1 MEATFTL
8 FLKALKS
15 LRTIIFWVVFLGL
28 AAFHILIRTH
38 ETNYEQFNHKL
49 QSGETGAILLNF
61 THIENE
67 SDPLRLRMQNTLNGR
82 IHSLRFTSEYKAI
95 RLPPGS
101 YKIVSGHTGRG
112 QFNGT
117 TPFVGLL
124 FQDFQVRLGE
134 ISNLGILGCEP
145 INAENKRHRE
155 HQKVCYNF
163 NIAPG
168 DSLGLNRYMLE
179 NFPHNQH
186 RLVSR
191 QLELR
196 VSNID
201 FQQMY
206 IKANKPLENGQF
218 LTTRHIVGRMQEQL
232 ECYSEEP
239 PISN

>member
-28 AAFHILIRTH
+28 AAINILIRTH

-49 QSGETGAILLNF
+49 QSGETGAIILSF
-61 THIENE
+61 THTENE
-67 SDPLRLRMQNTLNGR
+67 SDRLRLRMQNTLNGR
-82 IHSLRFTSEYKAI
+82 IHKLRFSSEYKAI

-101 YKIVSGHTGRG
+101 YKIVSGYTQKGRS
-112 QFNGT
+112 NRSS
-117 TPFVGLL
+117 TPLIGLL
-124 FQDFQVRLGE
+124 FQDFQVRSGE
-134 ISNLGILGCEP
+134 ISNLGIVGCQP
-145 INAENKRHRE
+145 ISAKNRRHKDC
-155 HQKVCYNF
+155 HYF
-163 NIAPG
+163 NIAPA
-168 DSLGLNRYMLE
+168 DSLVLNRYMIE

-206 IKANKPLENGQF
+206 IKANKPLENGRL
-218 LTTRHIVGRMQEQL
+218 LTNGHIVSRMREQL
-232 ECYSEEP
+232 ESYSGELHIP
-239 PISN
+239 N